1 MATARTTQAH
11 EKRVKKIAED
21 AASAIAAESPFEEEV
36 VVVVEESP
44 VGASAPTRRQGAQ
57 VARESVDSMAGVMA
71 QTQQFM
77 ADSISRW
84 IDMTSRPGGGSPI
97 SLDAWFGQLDP
108 RRLTE
113 ETFRFAEELLA
124 SQKQFAL
131 RLADVLTPAA
141 TA

>member
-1 MATARTTQAH
+1 MATARSTQAH

-44 VGASAPTRRQGAQ
+44 LGAAAPTRSRGTQIASDGA
-57 VARESVDSMAGVMA
+57 ASMAGMVA

-84 IDMTSRPGGGSPI
+84 IDVTSTRGGGSLI
-97 SLDAWFGQLDP
+97 SLDSWVGQFDP

-113 ETFRFAEELLA
+113 ESFRFAEELLA

-131 RLADVLTPAA
+131 RLADVMTPAA
-141 TA
+141 SA

>member
-1 MATARTTQAH
+1 MATARSSQAH
-11 EKRVKKIAED
+11 DRRVKKIAED
-21 AASAIAAESPFEEEV
+21 AASAIAADSPFEEEV

-57 VARESVDSMAGVMA
+57 VARDSVDSMAGVMA

-97 SLDAWFGQLDP
+97 SLDSWVSHFDP
-108 RRLTE
+108 RRMTE

-131 RLADVLTPAA
+131 RIAEVMTPATRA
-141 TA
+141 